1 MHVLKMD
8 FNGNPNVGLYAYA
21 NDEFCLV
28 GKDIS
33 VESAKKISKVLGVP
47 VHRITMCGTSLIGVF
62 VAGNS
67 RCILVPS
74 IAFEEELAVL
84 DKLKI
89 KYKVFETKLTALG
102 NNILVNDKG
111 CIVNPEFS
119 KEERAVISEA
129 LGVDAKKGRI
139 SGLDIVGACATYNDK
154 GIVIHRD
161 VVSKEADVISQ
172 ELGLECTN
180 GTVNMGSPYV
190 SSGLI
195 ANSKGFVVGEL
206 SSGPEIQ
213 FVDEGLGFIEF

>member
-8 FNGNPNVGLYAYA
+8 FNGNPNIGLYAYA
-21 NDEFCLV
+21 NEKFCLV

-33 VESAKKISKVLGVP
+33 AENAKKIAKVLGVP

-62 VAGNS
+62 VTGNS
-67 RCILVPS
+67 KCILVPS

-89 KYKVFETKLTALG
+89 DYKVLETKLTALG

-111 CIVNPEFS
+111 CLVNPDFS
-119 KEERAVISEA
+119 KEERAKISEA
-129 LGVDAKKGRI
+129 FGVDVKKGKI
-139 SGLDIVGACATYNDK
+139 AGLDIVGACATYNDK

-161 VVSKEADVISQ
+161 IISKEADAVT
-172 ELGLECTN
+172 ELLGLECTN

-190 SSGLI
+190 KSGLI
-195 ANSKGFVVGEL
+195 VNSKGFIVGNL

-213 FVDEGLGFIEF
+213 FVDEGLGFIEY